1 MKYDDALILAKE
13 LVEALSPACRR
24 IEIAGSVR
32 RQKPECHDLE
42 IVAIPSWE
50 VQQRLNLFGEVGEI
64 IQVNRLDQRL
74 AELFDAGEWVLDEK
88 LPRNGPKYKRL
99 AHLATGLCCDLFLIT
114 RQGWGGAMVIRT
126 GPADFSRAV
135 VTVALR
141 QGKHVAD
148 GYLLH
153 GHPKETG
160 CPYGEKCPRIVPTFE
175 EEEFL
180 TALGLRWVDPP
191 KRTSGDTEH
200 AMRMSMS

>member
-114 RQGWGGAMVIRT
+114 RQGVARWSSGLGQPISAERLLQSRFDKASTSRMVIFFMGIRKKRDVPMARNAR
-126 GPADFSRAV
+126 GSFRR
-135 VTVALR
+135 LR
-141 QGKHVAD
+141 K
-148 GYLLH
+148 
-153 GHPKETG
+153 K
-160 CPYGEKCPRIVPTFE
+160 I
-175 EEEFL
+175 
-180 TALGLRWVDPP
+180 
-191 KRTSGDTEH
+191 S
-200 AMRMSMS
+200 